1 VLSGHVSYSAVL
13 LRPCTFYPSSSSWL
27 LMTLPAEIYQSD
39 ALSMGLNNGVKPST
53 MPLTVSDGSYDLRDH
68 FFTPPYPHPSCK
80 FIFYH
85 VINLHVVYYI

>member
-1 VLSGHVSYSAVL
+1 MAL
-13 LRPCTFYPSSSSWL
+13 LYANTFDYIDS
-27 LMTLPAEIYQSD
+27 AEIYQSD

-80 FIFYH
+80 FSQASTLFFIS
-85 VINLHVVYYI
+85 